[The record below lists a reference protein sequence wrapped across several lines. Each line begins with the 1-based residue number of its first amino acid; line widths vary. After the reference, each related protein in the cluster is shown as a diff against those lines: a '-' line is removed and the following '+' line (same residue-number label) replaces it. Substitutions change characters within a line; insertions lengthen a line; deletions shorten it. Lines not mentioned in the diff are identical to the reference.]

1 MKIFRTYI
9 IHSARHIPTL
19 DDKHICKNMHGH
31 TFNILVE
38 LDGPINKR
46 TGFVMDFF
54 DLDNI
59 VKREVITK
67 IDHRVLNEIKGL
79 ENPTSEV
86 LAKWIWDRMICNLPQ
101 LTEVVVEE
109 TCTCKCVYSGT

>member
-9 IHSARHIPTL
+9 IHCARHIPTL
-19 DDKHICKNMHGH
+19 DDEHICKNMHGH

-38 LDGPINKR
+38 LDGPINKK

-67 IDHRVLNEIKGL
+67 IDHKLLNEIKGL
-79 ENPTSEV
+79 ENPTSEH
-86 LAKWIWDRMICNLPQ
+86 LAIWIWKKLLNHIDCLSNIS
-101 LTEVVVEE
+101 VSEE
-109 TCTCKCVYSGT
+109 LGTGVQYSGQ